1 MKRLEYIDIMRGVA
15 ILLVVFEHCIGSL
28 QDNTAAIILSFHMPL
43 FFFISGCCFSNS
55 GMRVGKYIMKKI
67 KQLLVPQITLT
78 LITLCSIYVID
89 VILTKKM
96 SLSDISFGSLFGYWF
111 LPVLFFMYVLMFPI
125 VSLIKSRRTIINIA
139 FALYVVF
146 LITEYNGITYV
157 QQTLCALVF
166 GFMGYLIR
174 PYLDKYLA
182 SKSLYKG
189 LGWVSLLLCAIIS
202 FYNEPVGMYI
212 NQYGN
217 KFLFTLTSVLGI
229 FFIFDISV
237 SLRNSLFLQWCG
249 RESIII
255 YVMQFLVVRIVMA
268 LLSSIVPGFFYS
280 IYPFYIITFL
290 TVLVILVPIVW
301 FSDRY
306 LRWAFGKKS
315 RGTL

>member
-1 MKRLEYIDIMRGVA
+1 
-15 ILLVVFEHCIGSL
+15 
-28 QDNTAAIILSFHMPL
+28 
-43 FFFISGCCFSNS
+43 
-55 GMRVGKYIMKKI
+55 
-67 KQLLVPQITLT
+67 
-78 LITLCSIYVID
+78 
-89 VILTKKM
+89 M

-111 LPVLFFMYVLMFPI
+111 LPVLFFMYVLMFPV

-182 SKSLYKG
+182 SKNLYKG
-189 LGWVSLLLCAIIS
+189 LGWISLLLCAIIS

-306 LRWAFGKKS
+306 LWWAFGKKS